1 MQAPSRRPAIPRVS
15 LASILQFAGGISLFL
30 LGMRLMSDGL
40 KVAAGPALRSLL
52 ASATRSRGRGVASG
66 VLITSLV
73 QSSSAVI
80 FATIGFV
87 NAGLLNLGQA
97 IGVVFGANLGT
108 TLTSW
113 IVALV
118 GFNVDLQVLAMPAV
132 AIGMGLW
139 IAGGGRRAALGQAL
153 VGFGIFFL
161 GLDVL
166 KDSFQGL
173 GDGFDLQQLA
183 GDGLWTILL
192 FALAGTVLT
201 VLMQSS
207 SATLAV
213 TLTAAAGG
221 TIPMTAAAAMVIGA
235 KIGTTSTAAF
245 AVFGATA
252 DARRA
257 AAAHVAFNLVTA
269 LIALPL
275 LPWLLQLAGWLAQA
289 VGAQAQPATV
299 LAVFH
304 TLTALL
310 GLAVLWP
317 LTGRLVAL
325 LQRRFGGVQA
335 DPAQPRHL
343 DRHVLGTP
351 RLALDA
357 ADRELRRLAAIALGL
372 ARQALSRE
380 DGDGGLER
388 EREVVERLGEAVMQ
402 FAGGVQGG
410 DPVVEQ
416 ALPNAVRVAQYYRGV
431 GDRSVELARLP
442 RPREFDPALAE
453 ALDEL
458 HALALQTL
466 DVADPALCEPDPE
479 AVDAARAAFEE
490 AYQALKG
497 RLLRAGGRG
506 ELGPGALVRLLDRE
520 SALRRIIDQSSKA
533 ARYLAGIEAA
543 RTPLPEAAE
552 ARAGTA

>member
-15 LASILQFAGGISLFL
+15 LASILQFAGGIGLFL

-310 GLAVLWP
+310 GLALMWP

-357 ADRELRRLAAIALGL
+357 ADRELRRLAAISLGL

-442 RPREFDPALAE
+442 RPREIDPALAA

-458 HALALQTL
+458 HTQALQTL
-466 DVADPALCEPDPE
+466 DAADPALCEPDPE

>member
-1 MQAPSRRPAIPRVS
+1 MS
-15 LASILQFAGGISLFL
+15 LASILQFAGGIGLFL

-275 LPWLLQLAGWLAQA
+275 LLWLLQLAGWLAQA

-442 RPREFDPALAE
+442 RPREIDPALAE